1 MQDYNYLEKTSDDKK
16 INKINSIL
24 IGAKLVNYT
33 KEIVKLS
40 QKCFSHL
47 LTFWWHNYSLPNW
60 FKKEMRMIEDKI

>member
-47 LTFWWHNYSLPNW
+47 LTFCWHNYSLPNW